1 VRRFNGAFAAA
12 AHPIKPAALDVAG
25 DLPPFE
31 KGGQGGFALPPFLRS
46 ALLAL
51 ALACLHAPL
60 FAQVAANTAPLQF
73 RDAAEERRFHALA
86 AELRC
91 VMCQNQS
98 LADSNAQIAHD
109 LRAEVLQLMRQGR
122 SDAEIKQFLVQR
134 YGEFVLYRPQVEAGT
149 WLLWFGP
156 LLLVIAGGVVVVRIV
171 RQRSRTP
178 SSATDDTQE
187 W

>member
-1 VRRFNGAFAAA
+1 
-12 AHPIKPAALDVAG
+12 
-25 DLPPFE
+25 
-31 KGGQGGFALPPFLRS
+31 
-46 ALLAL
+46 
-51 ALACLHAPL
+51 
-60 FAQVAANTAPLQF
+60 
-73 RDAAEERRFHALA
+73 
-86 AELRC
+86 
-91 VMCQNQS
+91 MCQNQS